1 MNTEQILKHKYAP
14 KDAESAPQ
22 VDPATISATELLIR
36 EKFAKDTIA
45 VSPSEPSVGAVTKQA
60 HPVDEEASPEAVEAF
75 KAALELL
82 EKKASAKRAR
92 ELVETIKRAKE
103 GK

>member
-1 MNTEQILKHKYAP
+1 MDNLTKILLTKYQP
-14 KDAESAPQ
+14 DSP
-22 VDPATISATELLIR
+22 LLQ
-36 EKFAKDTIA
+36 
-45 VSPSEPSVGAVTKQA
+45 EPPQA
-60 HPVDEEASPEAVEAF
+60 HIEVVSKEALPVDEEASEEAVEAF
-75 KAALELL
+75 KAAVELL